1 MGGVT
6 SRPNRGDSRARLS
19 VRDTGA
25 SEDAC
30 ARKSERRELN
40 VRSGKHVM
48 GRSTSPGPGPLPQSG
63 RPPHRRRPSA
73 AVVRRR
79 RIVLGVVVV
88 VLVALVASLAVVL
101 TPSSSHK
108 SASTPPRGPSAAV
121 RAQRSPT
128 TTTTSPFRRIPSGP
142 PSDQRRLTLIDTIG
156 GDISPKSVDASDT
169 GLVFAQNMMYRHT
182 VTVYDSSGDLVK
194 TIPDTVDM
202 SDFGIPGHPG
212 ITHGAPVEAAF
223 TPDSRYVYVS
233 NYSMYGEGFGPEGSD
248 TCTPASAEAA
258 GDTDSYVYRIDTQ
271 TMSIDQVIQ
280 VGLVPKYVA
289 VSPDGKWLVVSN
301 WCSYDVSIVNT
312 ATASQVARLPVGAYP
327 RGVAISP
334 DSQTAYIAIM
344 GGDDVVTINL
354 PTQQKTGEFVVGEN
368 PRHLVISPDGQYLYV
383 TLNGPGKAVKVSLAN
398 DQVVASTYTGQDE
411 RSMAISTDG
420 LSLYIVNYLSNTVT
434 KLRTSDMAI
443 LQTVSTGVH
452 PVGITYDATTGD
464 VWVAVYTG
472 QLLVFADR

>member
-1 MGGVT
+1 M
-6 SRPNRGDSRARLS
+6 
-19 VRDTGA
+19 
-25 SEDAC
+25 
-30 ARKSERRELN
+30 
-40 VRSGKHVM
+40 
-48 GRSTSPGPGPLPQSG
+48 
-63 RPPHRRRPSA
+63 
-73 AVVRRR
+73 
-79 RIVLGVVVV
+79 
-88 VLVALVASLAVVL
+88 
-101 TPSSSHK
+101 
-108 SASTPPRGPSAAV
+108 
-121 RAQRSPT
+121 
-128 TTTTSPFRRIPSGP
+128 
-142 PSDQRRLTLIDTIG
+142 IDTIG